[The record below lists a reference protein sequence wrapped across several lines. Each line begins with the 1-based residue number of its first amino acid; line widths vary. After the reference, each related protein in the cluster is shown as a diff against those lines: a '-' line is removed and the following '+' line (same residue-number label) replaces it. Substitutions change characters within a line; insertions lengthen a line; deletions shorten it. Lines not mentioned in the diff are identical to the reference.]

1 MDGMTPF
8 TGSFDDLQREKRMAN
23 YQRSFMLPD
32 ARQRVLVQ
40 DAMLANPY
48 NYDAAMDM
56 ERFNADASSIYG
68 NTRRAQD
75 LAMKR
80 FVQEAENERK
90 KRELAATNAV
100 APKPSAMVAAAGN
113 INGQD
118 VMVPT
123 AGNYLNGAYQ
133 NQMQTLGLGES
144 PTVEAYRNA
153 MANYQSPEQR
163 QAVRLQELE
172 NQGFLNKALMDGYW
186 KQQSAYATA
195 KAKAQSEANTR
206 LSKELTGNRT
216 KLDKL
221 GTNYGEYQKAFMSMA
236 PKPSDGIPVVPGDE
250 AYSAYVAALQAAGI
264 PFGTDTAGRVAAL
277 PQAQWM
283 AQDPYAKGLINQMT
297 RTPEGSRAYSE
308 YANAVFAPPSV
319 GASGKKAASGTK
331 KGSALAAQPKAA
343 DVDISQIP
351 REALDASVGKA
362 LADGHNA
369 EQIIRETPEQFRSI
383 IVQSIARFRHAN
395 AKQGVGNGRVRY

>member
-100 APKPSAMVAAAGN
+100 APKPSAMVAAQGN

-153 MANYQSPEQR
+153 MANYVSPDQKH
-163 QAVRLQELE
+163 AIKMQELE

-186 KQQSAYATA
+186 KTQTAGVKGNAPAKSLAGSDKNQSSLNQLGSNYSKYQQS
-195 KAKAQSEANTR
+195 
-206 LSKELTGNRT
+206 LL
-216 KLDKL
+216 
-221 GTNYGEYQKAFMSMA
+221 SMA
-236 PKPSDGIPVVPGDE
+236 PKPSDGIPVEPGDE
-250 AYSAYVAALQAAGI
+250 AYNAYVAALQAAGI
-264 PFGTDTAGRVAAL
+264 PFGTDATGRVAAL

-319 GASGKKAASGTK
+319 GASGKKAASGTR
-331 KGSALAAQPKAA
+331 KGSAPAAQPKAA

-383 IVQSIARFRHAN
+383 IVQSIARFRQAN
-395 AKQGVGNGRVRY
+395 ASQGVGNGRVRY